1 MLGIDLD
8 KIIYYNLNV
17 MVRSISEVV
26 TINAHAKVNLTLEI
40 TGVDER
46 GYHLLNSI
54 VTEVPNLYD
63 VVTLKKREDKN
74 VSVSYVNGERFDND
88 TARKMGELIID
99 RYDVNGVD
107 IVIDKRIPIGAGL
120 GGSSA
125 DAGAVAR
132 GMQELYSLPTIA
144 DDLMNAVGAD
154 VKYMYVG
161 GDKVMKGQGEI
172 LEEITL
178 PKLNVAIL
186 YQDGL
191 EVSSRDAYKTYDRIG
206 EEDVEKSDFLT
217 KGECFNAL
225 EKSAVALCKGIR
237 TNLDVMKY
245 AGFDSYTITGSG
257 SAVIGLCK
265 SRLALADALAKAR
278 LLIGDSRKT
287 LISFTK

>member
-1 MLGIDLD
+1 
-8 KIIYYNLNV
+8 
-17 MVRSISEVV
+17 MVRNEERVI

-40 TGVDER
+40 TGVDKR

-54 VTEVPNLYD
+54 VTLVPNLFD
-63 VVTLKKREDKN
+63 VVQIKKREDKL
-74 VSVSYVNGERFDND
+74 VSVTYLNGEEFDND
-88 TARKMGELIID
+88 TAYRMATLIVD
-99 RYDVNGVD
+99 RYLTNGVD
-107 IVIDKRIPIGAGL
+107 IVIDKRIPLGAGL

-125 DAGAVAR
+125 DASAVAR
-132 GMQELYSLPTIA
+132 GMRELYSLSEIS
-144 DDLMNAVGAD
+144 DDLLMAVGAD

-161 GDKVMKGQGEI
+161 GDKVMKSTGEI
-172 LEEITL
+172 LEDITL

-191 EVSSRDAYKTYDRIG
+191 SVSSREAYATYDRIG
-206 EEDVEKSDFLT
+206 GEDNKGDFLAT
-217 KGECFNAL
+217 GECFNDL
-225 EKSAVALCKGIR
+225 EKSAIALCKGIR

-265 SRLALADALAKAR
+265 SRVALADALDRAC
-278 LLIGDSRKT
+278 LLIGNSKKT